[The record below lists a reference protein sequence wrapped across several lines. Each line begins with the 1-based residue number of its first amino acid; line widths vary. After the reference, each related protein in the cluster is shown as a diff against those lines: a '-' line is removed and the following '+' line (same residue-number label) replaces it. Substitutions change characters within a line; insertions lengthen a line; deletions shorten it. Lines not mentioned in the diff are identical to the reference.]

1 MLKEWTASKFSCS
14 QFLSSVFI
22 VYRGHVP
29 YGAACMMTGAHALVE
44 SLKRE
49 GVISIFGIPG
59 GAIMPVYDVLYDTSE
74 IRHILMRHEQGAAHA
89 ADGYARASGRPGVCM
104 VTSGPGA
111 TNLITGIATAHM
123 DSSPVVSIAGQV
135 PSSLIGTDAFQE
147 ADVFSLMLPI
157 TKNNFLVRNASEIPQ
172 VVKSSFELAT
182 SGRPGPVHI
191 DLPKDVQTA
200 EFEADWPESEAKQ
213 TDPPKTDPNTISQ
226 IVEMLTSS
234 EMPVIFAGGG
244 AIQAGCSKEI
254 LALSELLAV
263 PIVTTLMGKGI
274 VPETHPLCL
283 GMLGMHGLKV
293 ANKAVQESDLLFGI
307 GVRFDDRAT
316 GKVRQFAPN
325 AKVIHL
331 DVDPSEFE
339 KNVRADLPLSSDA
352 KAALGMIVD
361 QLLAKA
367 AKLRKSERIQRIE
380 RLKMENTND
389 AVVPSQPISPQFAVK
404 EIMRALDEDD
414 IVVTEVGQNQMWAA
428 IHCKISKPRNFITSG
443 GLGTMG
449 FGFPAAMG
457 AKVARP
463 DSNVIDI
470 AGDGSFLMNCNQMAA
485 AVENDIPVVVAILD
499 NHYLGMVRQWQEL
512 FMKKR
517 YSAVYLGERTDFVKL
532 AESFGA
538 RGWKVERPGE
548 LLEAMREALKCG
560 SPAVVDVEI
569 AREANVFPMVP
580 PGASLDEIV
589 D

>member
-1 MLKEWTASKFSCS
+1 M
-14 QFLSSVFI
+14 V
-22 VYRGHVP
+22 
-29 YGAACMMTGAHALVE
+29 TGAQALVE

-49 GVISIFGIPG
+49 GTEVIFGIPG
-59 GAIMPVYDVLYDTSE
+59 GAIMPVYDVLYDASE

-89 ADGYARASGRPGVCM
+89 ADGYARASGRPGVCL

-111 TNLITGIATAHM
+111 TNLITGIATAYM
-123 DSSPVVSIAGQV
+123 DSSPVVSMAGQV

-147 ADVFSLMLPI
+147 ADIFSLMLPI
-157 TKNNFLVRNASEIPQ
+157 TKSNFLVKNASEIPQ
-172 VVKSSFELAT
+172 VVKRSFELAI

-191 DLPKDVQTA
+191 DLPKDIQTA
-200 EFEADWPESEAKQ
+200 EFEPDWPEKEPGPR
-213 TDPPKTDPNTISQ
+213 DRPKPDLSVISK

-234 EMPVIFAGGG
+234 EMPVILAGGG

-254 LALSELLAV
+254 LALSELLAAPV
-263 PIVTTLMGKGI
+263 VTTLMGKGI

-316 GKVRQFAPN
+316 GNVRQFAPK
-325 AKVIHL
+325 AKIIHL
-331 DVDPSEFE
+331 DIDPSEFE
-339 KNVRADLPLSSDA
+339 KNVRADLTVSSDA
-352 KAALGMIVD
+352 KSALGMIVD
-361 QLLAKA
+361 LLLAKA
-367 AKLRKSERIQRIE
+367 AKLRKSEWLQRIE
-380 RLKMENTND
+380 RLRMENTND
-389 AVVPSQPISPQFAVK
+389 TYPPSQPISPQFAVK

-414 IVVTEVGQNQMWAA
+414 IIVTEVGQNQMWAA
-428 IHCKISKPRNFITSG
+428 IYCKISKPRNFITSG

-449 FGFPAAMG
+449 FGFPAAIG

-463 DSNVIDI
+463 ESNVVDI

-485 AVENDIPVVVAILD
+485 AVENGIPVVVTVLN

-538 RGWKVERPGE
+538 RGWKVEKPGE
-548 LLEAMREALKCG
+548 LLEAVREALKCG
-560 SPAVVDVEI
+560 SPALVDVEI
-569 AREANVFPMVP
+569 AREANASPMVP
-580 PGASLDEIV
+580 PGASLDEII

>member
-1 MLKEWTASKFSCS
+1 M
-14 QFLSSVFI
+14 V
-22 VYRGHVP
+22 
-29 YGAACMMTGAHALVE
+29 TGAQALVE

-49 GVISIFGIPG
+49 GTKVIFGIPG
-59 GAIMPVYDVLYDTSE
+59 GAIMPVYDVLYDASE

-89 ADGYARASGRPGVCM
+89 ADGYARASGRPGVCL

-111 TNLITGIATAHM
+111 TNLITGIATAYM
-123 DSSPVVSIAGQV
+123 DSSPVVSMAGQV

-147 ADVFSLMLPI
+147 ADIFSLMLPI
-157 TKNNFLVRNASEIPQ
+157 TKSNFLVKNASEIPQ
-172 VVKSSFELAT
+172 VVKRSFELAI

-191 DLPKDVQTA
+191 DLPKDIQTA
-200 EFEADWPESEAKQ
+200 EFEPDWPEKEPGPR
-213 TDPPKTDPNTISQ
+213 DRPKPDLSVISK

-234 EMPVIFAGGG
+234 EMPVILAGGG

-254 LALSELLAV
+254 LALSELLAAPV
-263 PIVTTLMGKGI
+263 VTTLMGKGI

-316 GKVRQFAPN
+316 GNVRQFAPK
-325 AKVIHL
+325 AKIIHL
-331 DVDPSEFE
+331 DIDPSEFE
-339 KNVRADLPLSSDA
+339 KNVRADLTVSSDA
-352 KAALGMIVD
+352 KSALGMIVD
-361 QLLAKA
+361 LLLAKA
-367 AKLRKSERIQRIE
+367 AKLRKSEWLQRIE
-380 RLKMENTND
+380 RLRMENTND
-389 AVVPSQPISPQFAVK
+389 TYPPSQPISPQFAVK

-414 IVVTEVGQNQMWAA
+414 IIVTEVGQNQMWAA
-428 IHCKISKPRNFITSG
+428 IYCKISKPRNFITSG

-449 FGFPAAMG
+449 FGFPAAIG

-463 DSNVIDI
+463 ESNVVDI

-485 AVENDIPVVVAILD
+485 AVENGIPVVVTVLN

-538 RGWKVERPGE
+538 RGWKVEKPGE
-548 LLEAMREALKCG
+548 LLEAVREALKCG
-560 SPAVVDVEI
+560 SPALVDVEI
-569 AREANVFPMVP
+569 AREANASPMVP
-580 PGASLDEIV
+580 PGASLDEII

>member
-1 MLKEWTASKFSCS
+1 
-14 QFLSSVFI
+14 
-22 VYRGHVP
+22 
-29 YGAACMMTGAHALVE
+29 MMTGAHALVE

>member
-1 MLKEWTASKFSCS
+1 
-14 QFLSSVFI
+14 
-22 VYRGHVP
+22 
-29 YGAACMMTGAHALVE
+29 MMTGAHALVE

-49 GVISIFGIPG
+49 GVMSIFGIPG

>member
-1 MLKEWTASKFSCS
+1 M
-14 QFLSSVFI
+14 
-22 VYRGHVP
+22 
-29 YGAACMMTGAHALVE
+29 
-44 SLKRE
+44 
-49 GVISIFGIPG
+49 SIFGIPG

>member
-1 MLKEWTASKFSCS
+1 
-14 QFLSSVFI
+14 
-22 VYRGHVP
+22 
-29 YGAACMMTGAHALVE
+29 MTGAHALVE

>member
-1 MLKEWTASKFSCS
+1 
-14 QFLSSVFI
+14 
-22 VYRGHVP
+22 
-29 YGAACMMTGAHALVE
+29 MTGAHALVE

-49 GVISIFGIPG
+49 GVMSIFGIPG